1 MLANQRIERG
11 CMHIELRKV
20 VSCVYASS
28 ANRGSVAAAPSVVGS
43 DAYCLALGRAVAEW
57 QFIESGLSNLFYA
70 VTGSTNEAVSAA
82 VFHVPSGF
90 STRLQMVTAAM
101 KHAGVP
107 HSWLARWE
115 EIAKKIKKLSERR
128 NVISHG
134 ITVFDMSRPEPD
146 RFFLTTN
153 INHPEKRED
162 VFDHQTGVAANDL
175 LEMAR
180 MFLNAREEL
189 SAFSNYFF
197 SEVRGGFP
205 NGDELPPM
213 ARGVFPEA

>member
-1 MLANQRIERG
+1 MHKRLRG
-11 CMHIELRKV
+11 V
-20 VSCVYASS
+20 VSCVYAMNAKRSS
-28 ANRGSVAAAPSVVGS
+28 VEVDPSVAGS

-70 VTGSTNEAVSAA
+70 ATGSTNEAASAA

-107 HSWLARWE
+107 LSWVARWE

-146 RFFLTTN
+146 KFFLTTN

-180 MFLNAREEL
+180 IFLNAREEL
-189 SAFSNYFF
+189 AAFSNYF
-197 SEVRGGFP
+197 SSAIHGGFP
-205 NGDELPPM
+205 NGDTLPPL
-213 ARGVFPEA
+213 ARGVFPES